1 MNVPDDPADAC
12 ESCVTCGD
20 VAVPVRIARLLPD
33 GLALADTGDGIEEI
47 SVALVAARPPGRH
60 IRSRTRSGK
69 EPAPSRR
76 PPGRG
81 PSGCPEW

>member
-47 SVALVAARPPGRH
+47 SVALVAARPGDTVLVH
-60 IRSRTRSGK
+60 AK
-69 EPAPSRR
+69 EAIAVVAR
-76 PPGRG
+76 
-81 PSGCPEW
+81 